1 MRLKDLSA
9 DERPREKML
18 TRGPASLTNAELIA
32 LLLRSGTSD
41 SNVLETARKLLAA
54 GGGSITGLSTM
65 SPARLR
71 AEKGIGPGKATAL
84 LAALE
89 LGRRF
94 FEESAAAP
102 RRSVTSPEQV
112 YRLMIPQLKGL
123 DHEQC
128 WVLYLNRS
136 NFVVGREKLFNGG
149 LSETVLDAQ
158 VIVRRALEQRASA
171 VILVHNHPSGNPR
184 PGASDIQGT
193 QGLRRALAAL
203 ELSLLDHIIVSD
215 GYYFSFAEDRVG
227 KA

>member
-1 MRLKDLSA
+1 MRLKELSA

-32 LLLRSGTSD
+32 LLLRSGTPE
-41 SNVLETARKLLAA
+41 SNVLDTARKLLAA
-54 GGGSITGLSTM
+54 GGGSLTALASM

-94 FEESAAAP
+94 FQETSAAP
-102 RRSVTSPEQV
+102 RRSITGPEQV
-112 YRLMIPQLKGL
+112 YRLMIPLLKGL

-128 WVLYLNRS
+128 WILYLNRS
-136 NFVVGREKLFNGG
+136 NYVVGQEKLFNGG

-158 VIVRRALEQRASA
+158 VIVRRALEERASA

-193 QGLRRALAAL
+193 QALRRALAAL
-203 ELSLLDHIIVSD
+203 DLSLLDHIIVADSFF
-215 GYYFSFAEDRVG
+215 FSFAEDRVG